1 MGDAIMSIDIELV
14 CPEITAC
21 SQAPPFLPTAITE
34 DVFDLKLPDLARGGT
49 LRSNYVSIIMDNL
62 LSLAHTLVQIMC
74 QDHKGLLYD
83 IMRTLKDYN
92 IQRYRF
98 GVHGAHELARP
109 TSLCRLLVECS
120 IGMPLFPVKLI
131 DFDLKKS

>member
-1 MGDAIMSIDIELV
+1 MGDAIISIDIELV
-14 CPEITAC
+14 GPEITAC
-21 SQAPPFLPTAITE
+21 SKAPPFLPTAITE

-92 IQRYRF
+92 IQ
-98 GVHGAHELARP
+98 
-109 TSLCRLLVECS
+109 VEKFE
-120 IGMPLFPVKLI
+120 I
-131 DFDLKKS
+131 